1 MPWLLSQ
8 AQIMPPSATPATSN
22 TPKATITPPQDSFA
36 ELLLYAVP
44 RFSDFL
50 RRMTDIKNSAASRK
64 LKMSPSTGLWL
75 TLALIGV
82 IISANSYFVGLQNW
96 FPDADTITTV
106 IPLGRDDVAFRP
118 MALFPP
124 MLFWLSKVVNFSM
137 WVVGG
142 VIPDVPLAGGSPQ
155 WNPAE
160 RATVYS
166 NATLALAWWIGAAV
180 SVLISSTQGLFTRTT
195 SLGKQREYAQRL
207 NAIARIELSPKAISP
222 ARREVRKANHWGSGA
237 VWGMCLIAVAGWA
250 WEMFVADGALSG
262 TSFDS
267 KAWWIYTLS
276 STFLAELCWFIAGH
290 SGKKI
295 NPDI

>member
-1 MPWLLSQ
+1 
-8 AQIMPPSATPATSN
+8 MPPTRNPVPTAP
-22 TPKATITPPQDSFA
+22 TITPPQDSFA

-64 LKMSPSTGLWL
+64 LRMSPSTALWL

-82 IISANSYFVGLQNW
+82 IISANSYCVGLQAW
-96 FPDADTITTV
+96 VPDADTITTV

-124 MLFWLSKVVNFSM
+124 LLMWMSKVVNFSM
-137 WVVGG
+137 WVVGSF
-142 VIPDVPLAGGSPQ
+142 VPDVPLAGGSPQ
-155 WNPAE
+155 WHPAE

-195 SLGKQREYAQRL
+195 SLGKQREYATRL
-207 NAIARIELSPKAISP
+207 NAIARIDLNPKAISP
-222 ARREVRKANHWGSGA
+222 ARREVRKANNWGSGA

-250 WEMFVADGALSG
+250 WEMFVADGALTG
-262 TSFDS
+262 TNFDS
-267 KAWWIYTLS
+267 KAWWIYTLA

-295 NPDI
+295 DPNI

>member
-1 MPWLLSQ
+1 
-8 AQIMPPSATPATSN
+8 MPPSSRPTTTTTTPEP
-22 TPKATITPPQDSFA
+22 PKAIITPQTWGFF
-36 ELLLYAVP
+36 EVLFYAVP
-44 RFSDFL
+44 RFSDLL
-50 RRMTDIKNSAASRK
+50 RRATDIKNSEASRK
-64 LKMSPSTGLWL
+64 LRMNPSTALWL

-82 IISANSYFVGLQNW
+82 VISANSYFVGLQNW
-96 FPDADTITTV
+96 FPDATTITTV

-118 MALFPP
+118 MTLFPP
-124 MLFWLSKVVNFSM
+124 LLFWMSKVINFSM

-142 VIPDVPLAGGSPQ
+142 AIPDVPLSGGASPQ
-155 WNPAE
+155 WNPAV

-166 NATLALAWWIGAAV
+166 DATLALAWWIGAAI

-222 ARREVRKANHWGSGA
+222 ARREVRKANNWGSGA
-237 VWGMCLIAVAGWA
+237 VWGMCLVAIAGWA
-250 WEMFVADGALSG
+250 WEMFVADGALNG
-262 TSFDS
+262 TNFDS

-295 NPDI
+295 DPDI